1 MRREVLY
8 ILILLGALFS
18 INQNAYSQQSIRG
31 KVMDAEANPI
41 VGVNCVL
48 YNLPDS
54 ILITGTTTDLDGSFE
69 LNVKENKEYLLQI
82 SFVGYEALN
91 RVCFP
96 GNLGDIILNEDALL
110 LDEVVVTPQI
120 LNTFGNK
127 DQLMLSG
134 SARKVGNNAL
144 DAIGSLPQFKT
155 NASSG
160 DLVTVD
166 NKSILVL
173 IDGMRRSARDLML
186 LKAEDIKS
194 ILFYSDP
201 PARYAHENIGA
212 VIDVTTKKRTDRLY
226 SLYLDTKNG
235 VTTGYGTDMLSMAY
249 MDSLNMFTAAY
260 FIDYRALNK
269 NRMNNT
275 YSYSDRANEYRGVSG
290 DYKGRYHIGQLA
302 YQRYQGRN
310 LFNAKVEYRNS
321 PGRQEYSQKLIGSG
335 GSSLTNVRRLESEY
349 SSVSADLYYM
359 HLFNGDR
366 SVSFNVLNTYY
377 TSESDNMLSSDVGG
391 YSFNNHIDNESYSLI
406 TEALFSDKI
415 WNGDFNFG
423 AYYQYKNLGQTY
435 NFIEKSTVGT
445 HKEYVYADYSNS
457 VGIFSY
463 NVGLGLEN
471 NHYQTAAD
479 ETYNYL
485 VFRPSLAL
493 NLQYSKRSA
502 MRLTASVNSSV
513 PNIGDLTNSVVTI
526 DERFYAQGN
535 TDLKPYY
542 YYYANLAYKYASE
555 DGKLYLAPSV
565 SYSYYPDKNM
575 PTLFA
580 EGENIIRR
588 MASISDVHSLQAS
601 ISLSYNPIKWL
612 ALQPFYNYEHLKYRT
627 PNHPVNHNLHNAG
640 VSVQLL
646 PENWQIIWNANL
658 PMTLVNG
665 DVYTKI
671 GFNTTASVLYKL
683 KSMSVGLEYVHN
695 PNPTK
700 SYADI
705 NGFRYSEETK
715 WGNFKNLISVK
726 FTYYLY
732 KGKSRG
738 HAGKRISNVDNDS
751 GLTDSNT
758 AR

>member
-1 MRREVLY
+1 MRRYVLLLLNA
-8 ILILLGALFS
+8 ILGFS
-18 INQNAYSQQSIRG
+18 QTAYSQEYIRG
-31 KVMDAEANPI
+31 KVMDTEANPI

-48 YNLPDS
+48 CNIPDS
-54 ILITGTTTDLDGSFE
+54 TRIIGTTTDLNGFFE
-69 LNVKENKEYLLQI
+69 LTVKENKEYLLQV
-82 SFVGYEALN
+82 SFVGYETLN
-91 RVCFP
+91 RVCLP
-96 GNLGDIILNEDALL
+96 GNLGNIVLNEDALP

-127 DQLMLSG
+127 DRLMLNE
-134 SARKVGNNAL
+134 SARKIGNNAL
-144 DAIGSLPQFKT
+144 DAIGNLPQFKT

-186 LKAEDIKS
+186 LKAEDIKN

-212 VIDVTTKKRTDRLY
+212 VIDVTTKKKTDRLY

-260 FIDYRALNK
+260 FIDYRALNG

-275 YSYSDRANEYRGVSG
+275 YSYPDKTNEYRGVSG
-290 DYKGRYHIGQLA
+290 CYKGRYHIGQMA

-310 LFNAKVEYRNS
+310 LFNAKVEYRKS

-335 GSSLTNVRRLESEY
+335 EPPLTNTRRLESDY
-349 SSVSADLYYM
+349 SSVSADLYYT
-359 HLFNGDR
+359 HLFNQSG

-377 TSESDNMLSSDVGG
+377 KSYSDNMLSSDVGG
-391 YSFNNHIDNESYSLI
+391 YSFGNNIDNQSYSLI
-406 TEALFSDKI
+406 MEALFSDKV

-423 AYYQYKNLGQTY
+423 AYYQYKNLDQTY
-435 NFIEKSTVGT
+435 NSIENSTVRI

-463 NVGLGLEN
+463 NAGLGLEN
-471 NHYQTAAD
+471 NHYLTVAN
-479 ETYNYL
+479 EVYNYL
-485 VFRPSLAL
+485 VFRPLLAL
-493 NLQYSKRSA
+493 NLQCGKHSA

-513 PNIGDLTNSVVTI
+513 PHIGDLTNSVVTI
-526 DERFYAQGN
+526 DERYYAQGN
-535 TDLKPYY
+535 TGLKPYY
-542 YYYANLAYKYASE
+542 YYYANLSYKYASE

-575 PTLFA
+575 PILFA
-580 EGENIIRR
+580 EEGNIIRR
-588 MASISDVHSLQAS
+588 MASINDVHSLQAS
-601 ISLSYNPIKWL
+601 VSLSYKPAKWL
-612 ALQPFYNYEHLKYRT
+612 AFQPFYNYERSEYRT
-627 PNHPVNHNLHNAG
+627 PNRPMNHNLHNAG
-640 VSVQLL
+640 ISVQLL
-646 PENWQIIWNANL
+646 PKNWQIIWNANL

-665 DVYTKI
+665 DVYIKT
-671 GFNTTASVLYKL
+671 GFNTTASVLYKF

-705 NGFRYSEETK
+705 DGFRYSEETK
-715 WGNFKNLISVK
+715 WNNFRNLISVK
-726 FTYYLY
+726 LTYHLY

-738 HAGKRISNVDNDS
+738 HACKRISNADNDS
-751 GLTDSNT
+751 GLTDSNM

>member
-1 MRREVLY
+1 MKRVLY
-8 ILILLGALFS
+8 ILVLSSVFFCF
-18 INQNAYSQQSIRG
+18 NQNAHSQESIRG
-31 KVMDAEANPI
+31 KVVDTEVNPI

-48 YNLPDS
+48 YSLPDS
-54 ILITGTTTDLDGSFE
+54 TQVAGTTTDLDGFFE
-69 LNVKENKEYLLQI
+69 MKVKENKEYLLQI
-82 SFVGYEALN
+82 SFVGYKTLN
-91 RVCFP
+91 RVCLP
-96 GNLGDIILNEDALL
+96 GNLGEMVLNENTLL

-120 LNTFGNK
+120 LSTFGNK

-173 IDGMRRSARDLML
+173 IDGMRRPTRDLML
-186 LKAEDIKS
+186 LKAEDIKK

-212 VIDVTTKKRTDRLY
+212 VIDVTTRKRTDRLY

-235 VTTGYGTDMLSMAY
+235 ITTGYGTDMLSMAY

-275 YSYSDRANEYRGVSG
+275 YSYSDKMNEYRGVSG
-290 DYKGRYHIGQLA
+290 DYKGRYHIGQVA

-335 GSSLTNVRRLESEY
+335 GSSLANARRLESEY
-349 SSVSADLYYM
+349 SSVSADLYYA
-359 HLFNGDR
+359 HQFNGNR

-377 TSESDNMLSSDVGG
+377 KSDSDNMLSSDVGG

-406 TEALFSDKI
+406 AEALFSDKV

-471 NHYQTAAD
+471 NLYLTAAD

-502 MRLTASVNSSV
+502 MRLTASINSSV
-513 PNIGDLTNSVVTI
+513 PNIGDLTSSIVTI

-542 YYYANLAYKYASE
+542 YYYANLSYKYASD
-555 DGKLYLAPSV
+555 DGELYLAPSV
-565 SYSYYPDKNM
+565 LYSYYPDKNM

-580 EGENIIRR
+580 EGGNIIKRT
-588 MASISDVHSLQAS
+588 ASVNDVHSLQAS
-601 ISLSYNPIKWL
+601 ISLSYKPMKWL
-612 ALQPFYNYEHLKYRT
+612 AFQPFYNYEHLKYSTQNRL
-627 PNHPVNHNLHNAG
+627 VNHNLHNVG
-640 VSVQLL
+640 ISVQLL

-658 PMTLVNG
+658 PMILVNG
-665 DVYTKI
+665 DIYTRT
-671 GFNTTASVLYKL
+671 GFNTTASVLYKF

-715 WGNFKNLISVK
+715 WGNLKNLISVK
-726 FTYYLY
+726 FTYYLH

-738 HAGKRISNVDNDS
+738 HAGKRIRNSDNDS

-758 AR
+758 AK

>member
-1 MRREVLY
+1 MKRAL
-8 ILILLGALFS
+8 ILILLNVFFCIS
-18 INQNAYSQQSIRG
+18 PNAYSQEHIKG
-31 KVMDAEANPI
+31 KVIDTESNPI

-54 ILITGTTTDLDGSFE
+54 TLITGTTTDLDGSFE

-82 SFVGYEALN
+82 SFVGYETLN

-96 GNLGDIILNEDALL
+96 ENLGDIILNEDALL

-173 IDGMRRSARDLML
+173 INGIRRSARDLML
-186 LKAEDIKS
+186 LKADDIKS

-212 VIDVTTKKRTDRLY
+212 VIDVTTRKRTDRLY

-275 YSYSDRANEYRGVSG
+275 YSYSDRTNEYRGVSG
-290 DYKGRYHIGQLA
+290 EYIGRYHVGQVA

-310 LFNAKVEYRNS
+310 LFNAKVEYRKS

-335 GSSLTNVRRLESEY
+335 EPPLTNTRWLESDY

-359 HLFNGDR
+359 RQFNQSR

-377 TSESDNMLSSDVGG
+377 KSDSDNMLSSDVGG

-406 TEALFSDKI
+406 AEALFSDKV
-415 WNGDFNFG
+415 WNGNFNFG
-423 AYYQYKNLGQTY
+423 AY
-435 NFIEKSTVGT
+435 F
-445 HKEYVYADYSNS
+445 
-457 VGIFSY
+457 
-463 NVGLGLEN
+463 
-471 NHYQTAAD
+471 
-479 ETYNYL
+479 
-485 VFRPSLAL
+485 
-493 NLQYSKRSA
+493 
-502 MRLTASVNSSV
+502 
-513 PNIGDLTNSVVTI
+513 
-526 DERFYAQGN
+526 
-535 TDLKPYY
+535 
-542 YYYANLAYKYASE
+542 
-555 DGKLYLAPSV
+555 
-565 SYSYYPDKNM
+565 
-575 PTLFA
+575 
-580 EGENIIRR
+580 
-588 MASISDVHSLQAS
+588 
-601 ISLSYNPIKWL
+601 
-612 ALQPFYNYEHLKYRT
+612 
-627 PNHPVNHNLHNAG
+627 PVNI
-640 VSVQLL
+640 
-646 PENWQIIWNANL
+646 QIKLDLII
-658 PMTLVNG
+658 LV
-665 DVYTKI
+665 
-671 GFNTTASVLYKL
+671 
-683 KSMSVGLEYVHN
+683 
-695 PNPTK
+695 
-700 SYADI
+700 
-705 NGFRYSEETK
+705 
-715 WGNFKNLISVK
+715 
-726 FTYYLY
+726 
-732 KGKSRG
+732 
-738 HAGKRISNVDNDS
+738 
-751 GLTDSNT
+751 
-758 AR
+758 

>member
-1 MRREVLY
+1 MKRAL
-8 ILILLGALFS
+8 ILILLNVFFCIS
-18 INQNAYSQQSIRG
+18 PNAYSQEHIKG
-31 KVMDAEANPI
+31 KVIDTESNPI

-54 ILITGTTTDLDGSFE
+54 TLITGTTTDLDGSFE

-82 SFVGYEALN
+82 SFVGYETLN

-96 GNLGDIILNEDALL
+96 ENLGDIILNEDALL

-173 IDGMRRSARDLML
+173 INGIRRSARDLML
-186 LKAEDIKS
+186 LKADDIKS

-212 VIDVTTKKRTDRLY
+212 VIDVTTRKRTDRLY

-275 YSYSDRANEYRGVSG
+275 YSYSDRTNEYRGVSG
-290 DYKGRYHIGQLA
+290 EYIGRYHVGQVA

-310 LFNAKVEYRNS
+310 LFNAKVEYRKS

-335 GSSLTNVRRLESEY
+335 EPPLTNTRRLESDY

-359 HLFNGDR
+359 RQFNQSR

-377 TSESDNMLSSDVGG
+377 KSDSDNMLSSDVGG

-406 TEALFSDKI
+406 AEALFSDKV
-415 WNGDFNFG
+415 WNGNFNFG

-435 NFIEKSTVGT
+435 NIIEKSTVGT

-471 NHYQTAAD
+471 NHYQTATD

-485 VFRPSLAL
+485 VLRPSLAL

-513 PNIGDLTNSVVTI
+513 PNIGDLTNSIVTI
-526 DERFYAQGN
+526 DECFYAQGN
-535 TDLKPYY
+535 TGLKPYY
-542 YYYANLAYKYASE
+542 YYYANLTYKYASE

-575 PTLFA
+575 PMLSA
-580 EGENIIRR
+580 EGKNIIRR
-588 MASISDVHSLQAS
+588 MASINDVHSLQAS
-601 ISLSYNPIKWL
+601 ISLSYKPRKWL
-612 ALQPFYNYEHLKYRT
+612 TFQPFYNYEHLKYRT
-627 PNHPVNHNLHNAG
+627 PDHPVNHNLHNAG
-640 VSVQLL
+640 VSVQSL
-646 PENWQIIWNANL
+646 PGNWQIIWNANL
-658 PMTLVNG
+658 PMTLVDG
-665 DVYTKI
+665 DIYTKT
-671 GFNTTASVLYKL
+671 GFNTMVSVLYKF

-700 SYADI
+700 SYACI
-705 NGFRYSEETK
+705 GGFRYSEETK
-715 WGNFKNLISVK
+715 WNNFRNLISVK

-738 HAGKRISNVDNDS
+738 HVGKRVSNADNDS

-758 AR
+758 AK